1 MSLISINAYRQ
12 NAMGNCS
19 VNKDLLSQEQSKLK
33 GDMVSVQRAVAKF
46 DKLIF
51 EAEGKIQREFSRLSE
66 ITGLSQC
73 NDEKSI
79 VRLKNGHFKVGC
91 GGNGVKSIL
100 FQRRYK
106 LECEE
111 AAINLG
117 SSKSEINV
125 GDAKVMIKNKIE
137 SLMDAIYGLE
147 SNKRDDWRSVGK
159 SV

>member
-19 VNKDLLSQEQSKLK
+19 VNKDLLSQDQSKLK

-66 ITGLSQC
+66 IAGLSQC
-73 NDEKSI
+73 NDDKFI

-91 GGNGVKSIL
+91 GGDGVKSIL

-106 LECEE
+106 LECKE
-111 AAINLG
+111 AAMNLG
-117 SSKSEINV
+117 CSKGEINV
-125 GDAKVMIKNKIE
+125 ADAKLMIKNKING
-137 SLMDAIYGLE
+137 LVDAIYDLE
-147 SNKRDDWRSVGK
+147 SKKRDAWRIGGK
-159 SV
+159 LA